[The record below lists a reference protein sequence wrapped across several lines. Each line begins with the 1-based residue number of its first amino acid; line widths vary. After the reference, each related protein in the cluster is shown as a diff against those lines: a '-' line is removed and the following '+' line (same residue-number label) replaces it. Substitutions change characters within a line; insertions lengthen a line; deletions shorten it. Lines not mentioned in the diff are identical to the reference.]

1 MPSTTPLHPSAA
13 SGFAQGADD
22 YVRGRPDYPP
32 AIVGWLRDA
41 LGLDAPADVV
51 DLGAGTG
58 KFLPCLRATGVRIV
72 AVEPVAAMLAK
83 LVAAHPTV
91 PALIGSAE
99 AIPLAAGCADAVVC
113 ATAFHWFANAQALRE
128 IHRVLRP
135 GGRLGLIWN
144 VRDERVAWIGRLTA
158 LVNRY
163 QDDTP
168 RQASGAWRAV
178 FPFDGFGPLH
188 VSEFAYEHR
197 GLAQD
202 VIVNR
207 VLSTSFIA
215 ALPEAGRRDVAAQV
229 QRLIDDEPSLAGG
242 GVVAMPYRTMA
253 YVSIKDDG
261 VSDASAGAD

>member
-1 MPSTTPLHPSAA
+1 MPPTTPLHPSAA

-32 AIVGWLRDA
+32 AIVGWLHDA
-41 LGLDAPADVV
+41 LGLDAQADVI

-58 KFLPCLRATGVRIV
+58 KFLPSLRATGARIV

-83 LVAAHPTV
+83 LVTAYPTV
-91 PALIGSAE
+91 PALVGSAE
-99 AIPLAAGCADAVVC
+99 AIPLADGCADAVVC

-144 VRDERVAWIGRLTA
+144 VRDERVAWVVRLTA

-178 FPFDGFGPLH
+178 FPFDGFGPLQA
-188 VSEFAYEHR
+188 SEFAYEHR
-197 GLAQD
+197 GPAQD

-215 ALPEAGRRDVAAQV
+215 ALPPADRDDVAAQV
-229 QRLIDDEPSLAGG
+229 RQLIDDEPALSGRAI
-242 GVVAMPYRTMA
+242 VSMPYRTMA
-253 YVSIKDDG
+253 YVAIR
-261 VSDASAGAD
+261 SD

>member
-32 AIVGWLRDA
+32 AIVGWLRDT
-41 LGLDAPADVV
+41 LGLDAHADVV

-58 KFLPCLRATGVRIV
+58 KFLPSLRATGARMV
-72 AVEPVAAMLAK
+72 AVEPVEAMLAK
-83 LVAAHPTV
+83 LMAAHAAV
-91 PALIGSAE
+91 PALVGSAE
-99 AIPLAAGCADAVVC
+99 AIPLADGSADAVVC
-113 ATAFHWFANAQALRE
+113 ATAFHWFATAQALRE

-144 VRDERVAWIGRLTA
+144 VRDERVAWVARLTA
-158 LVNRY
+158 LVNRC

-168 RQASGAWRAV
+168 RQASGAWRGV

-188 VSEFAYEHR
+188 ASEFAYEHR
-197 GLAQD
+197 GPAQD

-215 ALPEAGRRDVAAQV
+215 ALPAAGRDAVAAQV
-229 QRLIDDEPSLAGG
+229 RQLIDDEPELAGRKI
-242 GVVAMPYRTMA
+242 VAMPYRTMA
-253 YVSIKDDG
+253 YVAIRS
-261 VSDASAGAD
+261 